1 MKVASRSLSN
11 NVGWSGRIRQ
21 LLILILTILI
31 GLMIASVAEA
41 QDFHKAKKRHFKA
54 KYKTQLN
61 MADQECAILNKK
73 RNARPASGLFA
84 TRPKYK
90 PQAEIDPPRYAV
102 VR

>member
-1 MKVASRSLSN
+1 MERPDQTAPHPDPHHPYRAYDCLGGRS
-11 NVGWSGRIRQ
+11 SGFPQ
-21 LLILILTILI
+21 
-31 GLMIASVAEA
+31 
-41 QDFHKAKKRHFKA
+41 AKKRHFKA